1 MVHLVISLFKNPP
14 KILLALMAQL
24 IALLLLALGVTLL
37 KYVVTPPYNDWALVV
52 TQGVLAA
59 IIGCRIGLPCWWRW
73 IQLFIP
79 IGLYAALMVGFSP
92 LWALA
97 IFIVLWLVFR
107 NAVVERVPLYLTNHI
122 TRQALRQMIKQDQAV
137 RFVDLGCGL
146 GENVKFMAQQ
156 PNVKYAV
163 GVETAPL
170 PYLIAKFRS
179 VGSRAQIHRQDLW
192 SVDLSQF
199 DLVYAFLSP
208 EPMAKLWQKVQN
220 EMQPGS
226 RFVSN
231 SFAVEGGEPTDVW
244 QLADKRQTQ
253 LFIYHVPERTTPSEE
268 PAHV

>member
-1 MVHLVISLFKNPP
+1 MVQLVFSSLKSAP
-14 KILLALMAQL
+14 KILLALLAQL
-24 IALLLLALGVTLL
+24 IALVLLAIGVTLL
-37 KYVVTPPYNDWALVV
+37 KYVVAPPYNDWALVV

-73 IQLFIP
+73 IQFAIP
-79 IGLYAALMVGFSP
+79 LGLYAALMVEFNP
-92 LWALA
+92 LWALV

-122 TRQALRQMIKQDQAV
+122 TRQALRQMIKQDQSV

-146 GENVKFMAQQ
+146 GANVIFMAQQ
-156 PNVKYAV
+156 PNVERAV

-170 PYLIAKFRS
+170 PYLVAKLRAL
-179 VGSRAQIHRQDLW
+179 GSRAEIQRQDLW
-192 SVDLSQF
+192 SVDLSQY

-208 EPMAKLWQKVQN
+208 EPMAKLWQKVHN

-231 SFAVEGGEPTDVW
+231 SFAVEGVEPTDVW

-253 LFIYHVPERTTPSEE
+253 LFIYQVPQRTSPSEE
-268 PAHV
+268 SIHV

>member
-1 MVHLVISLFKNPP
+1 MSSLFTNPP
-14 KILLALMAQL
+14 KILLALLAQL
-24 IALLLLALGVTLL
+24 IALGLLALGVTLL
-37 KYVVTPPYNDWALVV
+37 KYVVAPPYNDWALVV
-52 TQGVLAA
+52 TQGILAA
-59 IIGCRIGLPCWWRW
+59 LIGCRIGLPCWWRW
-73 IQLFIP
+73 IQFVIP
-79 IGLYAALMVGFSP
+79 VGLYAALMIEFNP

-122 TRQALRQMIKQDQAV
+122 TRQALRQMIKQDQAL

-146 GENVKFMAQQ
+146 GANVMFMAQQ
-156 PNVKYAV
+156 SNVERAV

-170 PYLIAKFRS
+170 PYLIAKIRA
-179 VGSRAQIHRQDLW
+179 VGSRAQIQRQDLW

-231 SFAVEGGEPTDVW
+231 SFAVEGVEPTDVW